1 MERTVEDLRAELR
14 EAEAKEREEREAR
27 KAAVEPILR
36 YTLTLDLREL
46 RREPLWDP
54 ACRYYRLEGEV
65 INEQELLEA
74 GHSRDEA
81 RRRQGGMTYLFNS
94 ATGRFVKAVGGGNVY
109 ISAPHSSF
117 NSGNPEVRATWSR
130 LSEFIKAEPDGGDV
144 TAIVRDHD
152 ARIKGIEAD
161 QASQR

>member
-65 INEQELLEA
+65 INEQELL
-74 GHSRDEA
+74 
-81 RRRQGGMTYLFNS
+81 TYLFNS